1 MRERVLK
8 SLADFIYAYHRW
20 ILIAGIIITG
30 LMGYFYTRLELKLNL
45 IDLLNPD
52 DPEVQ
57 TFKYAGN
64 NFGTLSFL
72 FLVLE
77 SEDLE
82 QAKKYAEA
90 LAPRLEK
97 HPDYVKRVYYKHD
110 APLILE
116 HIFYFLPAKELSELA
131 RVLEEN
137 QEQLRILWQNP
148 GLNSLLLVLDHTL
161 YQILSRGELPEEVIE
176 PALLFEPIN
185 HLISFLEKTV
195 QEGAQDSRE
204 LKKNLTRSFSS
215 GRLRGVSFDL
225 GEPYLVA
232 KDKKHLLVL
241 IAPPIPTD
249 DFNIAREFVDLV
261 NQELVKLDKENS
273 GVRHYLTG
281 NAAIMRDDYLIVR
294 ADMVKTMIIS
304 YTLIMLLFTFS
315 FRNLSSIIFAG
326 LSLAVGLLWAFGT
339 AYLLVGHLTSITAV
353 FGAILIGLGIDYAIL
368 ILSRYTEE
376 RHRGFTIKQALELTL
391 TKTGKGILTGAIATS
406 LAFYSIAA
414 GSFQGGYEMGLISG
428 TGILL
433 FFLVMSLFLTSL
445 LVSWD
450 IRKSLKGPVQRKIN
464 PRIMRIISQSVIKA
478 PLPIFSL
485 LGLFFIFMAIM
496 VPKAEFEYNYLKME
510 AQDVES
516 VQLVTKIP
524 EWFGLSTNFG
534 MVLSEDID
542 QDRKFVEQLKKKET
556 VAEVDAIS
564 NFIPTGLE
572 EKKPL
577 IDKIAQAL
585 KEFEPAPDQESLSE
599 KEFSKEEVAQLLKL
613 LGALS
618 EKLKGIEG
626 LAFLSDQIEIE
637 NSAGETRQRLNQ
649 LIELI
654 QAQDKEKT
662 ALHLTPLEAELSQK
676 IPTFLLRLKNI
687 SQAKAPDLEYL
698 KREHP
703 EVVERF
709 QGRDGKFLIY
719 VYPNRE
725 IWNEE
730 NMKAVVR
737 DLKAVSPSAMG
748 IAVLFNRI
756 LDQLKKDM
764 AKVAVVALLVVFIVI
779 LLDYR
784 GLWHT
789 LLTMVPLLFG
799 AVCMVGMMNLLGI
812 KFNFVNIGMLP
823 LIIGISID
831 YGVYVVH
838 RWIGEGKGINS
849 IPKVIENTGRAVALS
864 ALTTM
869 FGFGSVV
876 FARWQGLSIMGKTLL
891 IGVGFALIASV
902 CLLPSILLV
911 IEKIKQRKNPPTP
924 SEKPI
929 QRE

>member
-30 LMGYFYTRLELKLNL
+30 LMGYFYTRLELKLSL

-77 SEDLE
+77 SDELT

-97 HPDYVKRVYYKHD
+97 HPKQVKRIYYKHD
-110 APLILE
+110 APLILD

-131 RVLEEN
+131 RVFEEN
-137 QEQLRILWQNP
+137 QEQIRILWKSP

-161 YQILSRGELPEEVIE
+161 YQILSRGELPESEQGME
-176 PALLFEPIN
+176 PELLFEPIN
-185 HLISFLEKTV
+185 RLIAFLEKTV
-195 QEGAQDSRE
+195 EAGAQDSSE
-204 LKKNLTRSFSS
+204 LKKDLSRSFSS
-215 GRLRGVSFDL
+215 GRMKGISIDL

-241 IAPPIPTD
+241 IAPPKPTD
-249 DFNIAREFVDLV
+249 DFNIAREFVELV
-261 NQELVKLDKENS
+261 NQELSKLDKEIP

-294 ADMVKTMIIS
+294 ADMLKTMIIS

-315 FRNLSSIIFAG
+315 FRNLSSIVFAG

-406 LAFYSIAA
+406 LAFYSIAT
-414 GSFQGGYEMGLISG
+414 GSFRGGYEMGLISG

-433 FFLVMSLFLTSL
+433 FFVVMSLFLSSL

-478 PLPIFSL
+478 PILIFSL

-496 VPKAEFEYNYLKME
+496 MPKAKFEYNYLNME

-534 MVLSEDID
+534 MILSEDVE
-542 QDRKFVEQLKKKET
+542 QDRKFVEKLKTKET

-572 EKKPL
+572 DKKPL
-577 IDKIAQAL
+577 IDKIFQVLEEA
-585 KEFEPAPDQESLSE
+585 EPGFNPETLTQKKFS
-599 KEFSKEEVAQLLKL
+599 SKEVEQMLKL

-626 LAFLSDQIEIE
+626 LAFLSDQLEIE
-637 NSAGETRQRLNQ
+637 ESARDTKAKLNH

-654 QAQDKEKT
+654 QAQDKAKT
-662 ALHLTPLEAELSQK
+662 AEHLTPLEDELAQK
-676 IPTFLLRLKNI
+676 IPNFLLRLKNI
-687 SQAKAPDLEYL
+687 SQAKAPDLEFL

-709 QGRDGKFLIY
+709 QGKDGKFLIY

-789 LLTMVPLLFG
+789 LLTMVPLIFG

-849 IPKVIENTGRAVALS
+849 IPRVIENTGRAVVLS

-876 FARWQGLSIMGKTLL
+876 FSQWQGLSIMGKTLL
-891 IGVGFALIASV
+891 IGVGFALIASIL
-902 CLLPSILLV
+902 LLPAFLFLL
-911 IEKIKQRKNPPTP
+911 EKIKQRRN
-924 SEKPI
+924 SSL
-929 QRE
+929 